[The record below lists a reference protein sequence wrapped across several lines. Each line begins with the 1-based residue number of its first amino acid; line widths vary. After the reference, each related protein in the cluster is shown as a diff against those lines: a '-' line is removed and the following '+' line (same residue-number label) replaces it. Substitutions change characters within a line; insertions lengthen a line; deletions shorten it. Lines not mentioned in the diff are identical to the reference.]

1 MGPLPL
7 SLSLR
12 PWGLSGT
19 QSLVMMKKK
28 KKSTHPGTTAPWPL
42 CQGSHSYLHV
52 SVKKSLGNSINAA
65 LADCPLEGG
74 LGWGTVRWAR
84 RKLPP

>member
-19 QSLVMMKKK
+19 QSLVMMEKKK
-28 KKSTHPGTTAPWPL
+28 KKAPILAPLHHGPFAKEATPTSMSQSRRAWEIALMPLWLTALWRVAWDGV
-42 CQGSHSYLHV
+42 Q
-52 SVKKSLGNSINAA
+52 
-65 LADCPLEGG
+65 
-74 LGWGTVRWAR
+74 
-84 RKLPP
+84 